1 MPTWIFTSGLP
12 KAKTMRARVWGI
24 TALLVVLLAGNP
36 AIGAEQKNKEAQPSL
51 ELLEF
56 LGEFQTKDGVWFDPT
71 EKEQQKRVSTQEQN
85 HEQTRNRK

>member
-1 MPTWIFTSGLP
+1 
-12 KAKTMRARVWGI
+12 MRARVWGI
-24 TALLVVLLAGNP
+24 AALLMVWLAGKP
-36 AIGAEQKNKEAQPSL
+36 AIGAEQKNREAQPSL

-71 EKEQQKRVSTQEQN
+71 EKEQQKRASTQEQN

>member
-12 KAKTMRARVWGI
+12 RVRNMRARVWGI
-24 TALLVVLLAGNP
+24 TALLMVLLGGRP
-36 AIGAEQKNKEAQPSL
+36 VTGAEQKTREAQPSL

-56 LGEFQTKDGVWFDPT
+56 LGEFQTKDGAWFDPT

>member
-1 MPTWIFTSGLP
+1 
-12 KAKTMRARVWGI
+12 MRARVWGI
-24 TALLVVLLAGNP
+24 AALLMVWLAGNP
-36 AIGAEQKNKEAQPSL
+36 AIGAEQKAKEAPPSL

-71 EKEQQKRVSTQEQN
+71 AKEQQKRVPTQEQN

>member
-1 MPTWIFTSGLP
+1 
-12 KAKTMRARVWGI
+12 MRASVLGA
-24 TALLVVLLAGNP
+24 TALLMLLLTGNP
-36 AIGAEQKNKEAQPSL
+36 ASGAGQKTREAQPSL

-71 EKEQQKRVSTQEQN
+71 EEEQPKRVPTQEQN